1 MRQAQVVAR
10 ANGGIMLKALYAIPL
25 ALITLHRSSIGV
37 RQEGDVLS
45 RLTPPAGVLPA
56 SCKPLPALG
65 KDALY
70 GRNPTV
76 VTDTPSI
83 SIVHMYAMAA
93 GVAADR
99 PAAAAYAAFYREDG
113 GSPQIGVYA
122 LRFNRD
128 LTTAETDAF
137 KANRNMGGASALRL
151 VKGPVA
157 VFAFSNARPDAPDK
171 GCYEALRKHIETV
184 EFK

>member
-1 MRQAQVVAR
+1 
-10 ANGGIMLKALYAIPL
+10 MLKALYAIPL
-25 ALITLHRSSIGV
+25 ALITLQLSGV
-37 RQEGDVLS
+37 GNRQDGEVLS
-45 RLTPPAGVLPA
+45 RLTPPAGVLPP
-56 SCKPLPALG
+56 SCKALPALG

-70 GRNPTV
+70 GRNPTI

-83 SIVHMYAMAA
+83 AIVHMYAMAA
-93 GVAADR
+93 GVAPDR
-99 PAAAAYAAFYREDG
+99 PATAAYAAFYREEG

-128 LTTAETDAF
+128 LTSAESDAF
-137 KANRNMGGASALRL
+137 KANRNMGGATALRL
-151 VKGPVA
+151 VKGPIA